1 MGAGDTEPGWLL
13 ETWKAPG
20 LVHQLP
26 EKVKTK
32 PRPQV
37 GTPGQPSPQEWGC
50 QARTQALAM
59 G

>member
-1 MGAGDTEPGWLL
+1 MGAGDTEPGWLP

-26 EKVKTK
+26 EKVKSK

-37 GTPGQPSPQEWGC
+37 GTPGQPSPREWGC